1 LKIQF
6 WGVRGSIPTPSTA
19 AFVTSRYG
27 GNTTCVSVRL
37 PGRIIILDGGSGLR
51 TLGLSLAKEMPLH
64 CSFFFSHVH
73 WDHIQGFPF
82 FIPGFVPGNE
92 FDLYS
97 PKLHRN
103 LAVLQSG
110 VAPSEGSLLERALR
124 TQQDPLNF
132 PVQLSQMA
140 AKLNFKEIDD
150 GQVLELTAEGV
161 QLRITAGSL
170 NHPGGC
176 YGYRIEERRDGKD
189 FVFAY
194 CTDTEH
200 LDGNNPVIQKLAKDA
215 DLLFYDAQYTE
226 DEYLGRVGMPKLGWG
241 HSTWVRGLAEARAAG
256 AKHLLLTH
264 HDPLHDDWAVA
275 RIENDA
281 RREGLKYNV
290 QVSAAFEGLEMQ
302 L

>member
-27 GNTTCVSVRL
+27 GNTTCVSVRI
-37 PGRIIILDGGSGLR
+37 PGCTLILDGGSGLR
-51 TLGLSLAKEMPLH
+51 TLGLALAREMPVH
-64 CSFFFSHVH
+64 VTFFFSHVH

-82 FIPGFVPGNE
+82 FIPGFVPGNQ

-97 PKLHRN
+97 PKLLR
-103 LAVLQSG
+103 S
-110 VAPSEGSLLERALR
+110 PSPLVGDGRVEGGTLLERSLR
-124 TQQDPLNF
+124 GQQDVLNF
-132 PVQLSQMA
+132 PVQLSDMA
-140 AKLNFKEIDD
+140 AKMTFHEIDD
-150 GQVLELTAEGV
+150 NQTVTLQGSESTLT
-161 QLRITAGSL
+161 ITSGAL
-170 NHPGGC
+170 HHPGGC
-176 YGYRIEERRDGKD
+176 FGYRIEEQRGEEKR
-189 FVFAY
+189 VFAY

-200 LDGNNPVIQKLAKDA
+200 FPENNPAIQKLAQDA

-226 DEYLGRVGMPKLGWG
+226 EEYLGRVGMPKRGWG
-241 HSTWVRGLAEARAAG
+241 HSTWVRGIMEARAAK

-281 RREGLKYNV
+281 RREGLKFNLN
-290 QVSAAFEGLEMQ
+290 VSAAYEGLE
-302 L
+302 LIL